1 VIIKEIEMSKLT
13 EYSLEIYKS
22 DKRIKKDERYG
33 KNKVGLRFIEVLDFA
48 PVTKD
53 YINALA
59 EDKRNEGFVVEI
71 FETFVTRKNLIGG
84 KEFQERY
91 DTPYYCS
98 PSSESYWS
106 M

>member
-1 VIIKEIEMSKLT
+1 MSKLT
-13 EYSLEIYKS
+13 EYTFEIFKA

-33 KNKVGLRFIEVLDFA
+33 KNKVGLRFVEVKDFA
-48 PVTKD
+48 PLTRSHVE
-53 YINALA
+53 ALA
-59 EDKRNEGFVVEI
+59 EDFRKEGLVVHVY
-71 FETFVTRKNLIGG
+71 ETFVTRKNMMSG

-98 PSSESYWS
+98 PSSESYYS

>member
-1 VIIKEIEMSKLT
+1 MGKT
-13 EYSLEIYKS
+13 TAYTFEIYKA

-33 KNKVGLRFIEVLDFA
+33 RNKAGLRFVEVKDFA
-48 PVTKD
+48 PLTRSHVE
-53 YINALA
+53 ALA
-59 EDKRNEGFVVEI
+59 EDFRKEGVVVHVY
-71 FETFVTRKNLIGG
+71 ETFVTRKNMMSG
-84 KEFQERY
+84 KEYQERY

>member
-1 VIIKEIEMSKLT
+1 MSKLT
-13 EYSLEIYKS
+13 EYTVELYKA

-33 KNKVGLRFIEVLDFA
+33 RNKAGLRFVEVQDFT
-48 PVTKD
+48 PSTQD
-53 YINALA
+53 YIDTVAA
-59 EDKRNEGFVVEI
+59 DMRERGFVVRV
-71 FETFVTRKNLIGG
+71 FETFVARKNMMSG

>member
-1 VIIKEIEMSKLT
+1 MSKLT
-13 EYSLEIYKS
+13 AYTVELYRA

-33 KNKVGLRFIEVLDFA
+33 RNKAGLRFVEVKDFA

-53 YINALA
+53 YIASVVDNFR
-59 EDKRNEGFVVEI
+59 KVGFVVEV
-71 FETFVTRKNLIGG
+71 FETYVTRKNLVGG

-91 DTPYYCS
+91 DTPYFCS